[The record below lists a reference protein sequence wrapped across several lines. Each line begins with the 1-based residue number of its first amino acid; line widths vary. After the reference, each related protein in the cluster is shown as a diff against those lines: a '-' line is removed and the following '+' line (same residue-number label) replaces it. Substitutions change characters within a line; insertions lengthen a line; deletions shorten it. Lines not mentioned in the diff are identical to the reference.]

1 MSTDIDE
8 LTGDYTI
15 DPIHSSIGFVARH
28 AMITKVRGTFDEFDG
43 HLHVEAADPSKSS
56 AKVTIKVASIDTR
69 NADRDAHLRTN
80 DFFAMDEYPEI
91 LFESSS
97 VEPVDDTTF
106 RVTGDLTIRGV
117 TRPVTFDLEYNGSAI
132 DPFGNHRVGFEG
144 SVPVNR
150 KDWGITWNAPLE
162 LGGVIISD
170 KVTLEFDISAIKNT

>member
-15 DPIHSSIGFVARH
+15 DPIHSSIAFSARH
-28 AMITKVRGTFDEFDG
+28 AMVTKVRGTFDEFDG
-43 HLHVEAADPSKSS
+43 HVHLDAAEPSKSS

-91 LFESSS
+91 IFETTS

-117 TRPVTFDLEYNGSAI
+117 TRPVTFDLDYNGSAI
-132 DPFGNHRVGFEG
+132 DPFGNRRVGFEG
-144 SVPVNR
+144 SVQVNR

-162 LGGVIISD
+162 LGGVIVSD
-170 KVTLEFDISAIKNT
+170 KVTLEFDISAIKST

>member
-91 LFESSS
+91 LFESTS

-117 TRPVTFDLEYNGSAI
+117 TRPLTFDLEYNGSAI

-144 SVPVNR
+144 SVQVNR

>member
-1 MSTDIDE
+1 MSTALAE

-15 DPIHSSIGFVARH
+15 DPIHSSISFVARH

-43 HLHVEAADPSKSS
+43 HLHVQAADPSKSS

-91 LFESSS
+91 IFESTS

-144 SVPVNR
+144 SVQVNR

-162 LGGVIISD
+162 LGGVIVSD
-170 KVTLEFDISAIKNT
+170 KVTLEFDVSAIKDS

>member
-1 MSTDIDE
+1 MSTDLAE

-15 DPIHSSIGFVARH
+15 DPIHSSISFVARH

-43 HLHVEAADPSKSS
+43 HLHVQAADPSKSS

-91 LFESSS
+91 IFESTS

-144 SVPVNR
+144 SVQVNR

-162 LGGVIISD
+162 LGGVIVSD
-170 KVTLEFDISAIKNT
+170 KVTLEFDVSAIKDS

>member
-15 DPIHSSIGFVARH
+15 DPIHSSIAFSARH
-28 AMITKVRGTFDEFDG
+28 AMVTKVRGTFDEFDG
-43 HLHVEAADPSKSS
+43 HAHLDAAEPSKSS

-91 LFESSS
+91 TFETTS

-117 TRPVTFDLEYNGSAI
+117 TRPVTFDLDYNGSAI
-132 DPFGNHRVGFEG
+132 DPFGNRRVGFEG
-144 SVPVNR
+144 SVQVNR

-162 LGGVIISD
+162 LGGVIVSD
-170 KVTLEFDISAIKNT
+170 KVTLEFDISAIKST

>member
-1 MSTDIDE
+1 
-8 LTGDYTI
+8 
-15 DPIHSSIGFVARH
+15 
-28 AMITKVRGTFDEFDG
+28 
-43 HLHVEAADPSKSS
+43 
-56 AKVTIKVASIDTR
+56 VASIDTR

-91 LFESSS
+91 LFESTS

-117 TRPVTFDLEYNGSAI
+117 TRPLTFDLEYNGSAI

>member
-1 MSTDIDE
+1 MSTDLDE

-91 LFESSS
+91 LFESTS

-117 TRPVTFDLEYNGSAI
+117 TRPLTFDLEYNGSAI

>member
-1 MSTDIDE
+1 M
-8 LTGDYTI
+8 
-15 DPIHSSIGFVARH
+15 V
-28 AMITKVRGTFDEFDG
+28 TKVRGTFRNEFDG
-43 HLHVEAADPSKSS
+43 HAHLDAAEPSKSS

-91 LFESSS
+91 TFETTS

-117 TRPVTFDLEYNGSAI
+117 TRPVTFDLDYNGSAI
-132 DPFGNHRVGFEG
+132 DPFGNRRVGFEG
-144 SVPVNR
+144 SVQVNR

-162 LGGVIISD
+162 LGGVIVSD
-170 KVTLEFDISAIKNT
+170 KVTLEFDISAIKST